1 MACRCPNCDELI
13 YSRRHPRCARCGVA
27 LPAELLLTGKAREI
41 VDRELE
47 RSRAQ
52 AGGGESSGAADGFPL
67 GLPDGSSDA
76 SGDCGG

>member
-1 MACRCPNCDELI
+1 MAFRCPNCGEPI

-27 LPAELLLTGKAREI
+27 LPAELLLTGKARDM

-47 RSRAQ
+47 RSRAH
-52 AGGGESSGAADGFPL
+52 AGGGDSTSGTAGFAF
-67 GLPDGSSDA
+67 GLPDGGGDA